1 MPLDALS
8 IPGFSSRRLP
18 SAVPSLDQAER
29 DASVHFTPLLRQQLA
44 NQPTTDH
51 ALILVVKMT
60 ADLKGTSV
68 RLIRAGDAA
77 EAVTSGETALAW
89 VLQGVPQS
97 AARRRAL
104 AVRLASAA
112 AVAWR
117 QHCQIQRLGFL
128 NA

>member
-1 MPLDALS
+1 MPLDTLP
-8 IPGFSSRRLP
+8 IPGFSRRHLSP
-18 SAVPSLDQAER
+18 AVPSLDQAER
-29 DASVHFTPLLRQQLA
+29 DAAVHFTPLLRQQLA
-44 NQPTTDH
+44 NQTTTDH

-60 ADLKGTSV
+60 ADLEGTSV
-68 RLIRAGDAA
+68 RLIDAGSAVDALTA
-77 EAVTSGETALAW
+77 GETALAW
-89 VLQGVPQS
+89 VVQGVPHS
-97 AARRRAL
+97 EARRRAL